1 MDRSTQH
8 LAEVGARTELM
19 QLLREAVD
27 DVRVQAG
34 TMGTSPAG
42 AVAAVAAAPPL
53 GLPLG
58 APRVS
63 SARVRRSVMSGGRDV
78 PGTMH
83 RPCVCVS

>member
-34 TMGTSPAG
+34 TMGTSPA
-42 AVAAVAAAPPL
+42 AAVAAAPPL

>member
-1 MDRSTQH
+1 VDRSTQH

-42 AVAAVAAAPPL
+42 AVAAAPPL